1 MHADCIYIAR
11 VSAFS
16 HVLTKEHGDSA
27 VAQARMNNIWR
38 FGGVWAVF
46 IDNLKAI
53 GSEHLYASEDYDV

>member
-1 MHADCIYIAR
+1 MCMPIVFTLR
-11 VSAFS
+11 VAAFS
-16 HVLTKEHGDSA
+16 HALTKEQGNNA